1 MKGSILLVRMQELRS
16 LGELMAIASH
26 VFLLIFLP
34 IAVFAYYGFFRQA
47 RQKMLFLLFASYA
60 FYALADWK
68 FFPLLL
74 FLSFFTFLAARYK
87 WIGFGIIANLGALI
101 VFKYANFG
109 IETFNATLTLL
120 GGRALGSLLQLG
132 LPLGISFYVFKHIG
146 YLIEV
151 QQGRQSAAD
160 DFWTFAAFSAYF
172 PQISAGPISSYQET
186 AGQFS
191 SLPQKPQADQLYSA
205 LVYMSVGLA
214 KKMLIADVI
223 GSFLASHTNTVEGIS
238 GFVTAWYV
246 VVAYAMQLYFD
257 FSGYTDLALGV
268 SLLFGVSLP
277 QNFNSPYLA
286 TNPAEFWERWHM
298 SLSNWFKYYLFSP
311 ISRFLLR
318 KWGTDKRDWA
328 QYAANLSTM
337 GFIGLWHG
345 AGWGFLL
352 WGLYHGILLNF
363 NIWWKRRNVQVP
375 ALIGRG
381 VFLLSLILGWALFM
395 SPDGVYLNHLLVN
408 LSGLGG
414 FDGWKRLL
422 ALITEFTTPALFIAI
437 LLSASGLVEA
447 ASVLKHV
454 KSHRPALA
462 FLWGLLAALSL
473 LLLSGKI
480 DFLYVQF

>member
-1 MKGSILLVRMQELRS
+1 
-16 LGELMAIASH
+16 
-26 VFLLIFLP
+26 
-34 IAVFAYYGFFRQA
+34 
-47 RQKMLFLLFASYA
+47 
-60 FYALADWK
+60 
-68 FFPLLL
+68 
-74 FLSFFTFLAARYK
+74 
-87 WIGFGIIANLGALI
+87 
-101 VFKYANFG
+101 
-109 IETFNATLTLL
+109 
-120 GGRALGSLLQLG
+120 
-132 LPLGISFYVFKHIG
+132 
-146 YLIEV
+146 
-151 QQGRQSAAD
+151 
-160 DFWTFAAFSAYF
+160 
-172 PQISAGPISSYQET
+172 
-186 AGQFS
+186 
-191 SLPQKPQADQLYSA
+191 
-205 LVYMSVGLA
+205 MSVGLA

-437 LLSASGLVEA
+437 LLTASGLVEA